1 MIWPVCGINQVFP
14 VYHVIPGI
22 VYISSYG
29 QSVVFTKYFN
39 YTTVS
44 LTKSVF
50 TIFSS
55 LFADDTF
62 FLKSSPNLDTLMNET
77 NDELEKASRW
87 FIANKLT
94 LNVSKTKFIVFRDK
108 KNAF

>member
-1 MIWPVCGINQVFP
+1 MGKILLLKTSYVEFPKGPILFHLYINDLP
-14 VYHVIPGI
+14 
-22 VYISSYG
+22 
-29 QSVVFTKYFN
+29 N
-39 YTTVS
+39 A
-44 LTKSVF
+44 
-50 TIFSS
+50 TILFSS

-94 LNVSKTKFIVFRDK
+94 LNVSKTKFMVFRDK